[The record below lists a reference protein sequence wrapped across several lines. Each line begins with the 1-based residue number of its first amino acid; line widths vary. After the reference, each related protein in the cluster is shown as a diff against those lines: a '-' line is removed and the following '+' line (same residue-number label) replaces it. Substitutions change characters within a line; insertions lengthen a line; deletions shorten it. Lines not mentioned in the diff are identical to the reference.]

1 MSHAPKRVSDAGVA
15 SPWSADKV
23 SGDFSRS
30 TSVNG
35 GPPSKWSQ
43 GATEDRTETDM

>member
-15 SPWSADKV
+15 PPWSADKV

-30 TSVNG
+30 TFVNG
-35 GPPSKWSQ
+35 GPPSKWRR
-43 GATEDRTETDM
+43 GATEDMTETDM

>member
-15 SPWSADKV
+15 PPWSADKV
-23 SGDFSRS
+23 SRDFSRS

-35 GPPSKWSQ
+35 GPPSKWSRR
-43 GATEDRTETDM
+43 ATEDGTETDM

>member
-15 SPWSADKV
+15 PLWSADKV

-35 GPPSKWSQ
+35 GPPSKWSR
-43 GATEDRTETDM
+43 GATEDRTETNI

>member
-15 SPWSADKV
+15 PPWSADKV

-35 GPPSKWSQ
+35 GPPSKWSRR
-43 GATEDRTETDM
+43 ATEDRTETDI